1 MRRDSLNYETT
12 FGLRPSETNVPQ
24 PLLELD
30 WLAAF
35 RDNFMEKVLD
45 VLYPAHL
52 CTGLGPEA
60 IGSYLAFPF
69 ELLRTDLPNL
79 RQLPNMCCTE
89 EPL

>member
-1 MRRDSLNYETT
+1 
-12 FGLRPSETNVPQ
+12 
-24 PLLELD
+24 
-30 WLAAF
+30 
-35 RDNFMEKVLD
+35 MEKVLD

-52 CTGLGPEA
+52 CTDLGPEA